1 MKFEVDLGYNLTT
14 TRQAAIDCPTSLIPT
29 PKLQS
34 QGDSHAR
41 RLERRQLERMPDS
54 EVEDLR
60 RDAAAF
66 DQRAQEARKINR
78 NDRYN
83 LPDRSRPAES
93 PYTTR
98 PQGWRPGHIDEK
110 VVLPSPAPGTPD
122 IAGRRDQI
130 NKPSRASGGVP
141 EPSAAYIKQASLPFR
156 EAPEP
161 RHILV
166 IIDLNGA
173 LIHRP
178 DRRKP
183 TLYIA
188 RTSTDLF
195 LDYLFSRFKCMVWSA
210 ARPNNVDQM
219 CRQLFPGKA
228 RNKLIAEWGRD
239 KMGLSEEDY
248 NKRTQVYKRLET
260 VWNDRGIQACHPLRD
275 YGERWDQTNT
285 VLIDDSRE
293 KGRSHPFNLLKVP
306 EFEGQKES
314 EDVLRM
320 VAEYLDDLLVQEDVS
335 AYMHKNPFK
344 VAGDDS

>member
-1 MKFEVDLGYNLTT
+1 MDYNLTT
-14 TRQAAIDCPTSLIPT
+14 IREDAIDRPISPIST
-29 PKLQS
+29 PKPQS
-34 QGDSHAR
+34 GGDSHAR
-41 RLERRQLERMPDS
+41 GYERRQMERLLDS
-54 EVEDLR
+54 EVEDVR
-60 RDAAAF
+60 RDAAALNE
-66 DQRAQEARKINR
+66 RAQENPRIER
-78 NDRYN
+78 NEQHN
-83 LPDRSRPAES
+83 LTDRSRPAES
-93 PYTTR
+93 PCTPR
-98 PQGWRPGHIDEK
+98 PPGWRPGHIDEK
-110 VVLPSPAPGTPD
+110 VVLRSPGTPGTPD
-122 IAGRRDQI
+122 TAGRRDQI

-141 EPSAAYIKQASLPFR
+141 EPSAAYIKQASLPPR

-188 RTSTDLF
+188 RTSADLF

-275 YGERWDQTNT
+275 YGRRWDQTNT

-293 KGRSHPFNLLKVP
+293 KGRSHPYNLVKVP

-335 AYMHKNPFK
+335 AYMHKNPFR